1 MLKKKLQLM
10 KIVKSTVITKKRLS
24 QLPPITQPQFTKIL
38 SLSNV
43 PLTQDEIDNLKLGL
57 SFIPAPKQNIAELE
71 NDIFW
76 FTRKLRLTYH
86 YRNNIILDESIVKL
100 EPKYTPK
107 PNENADLENI
117 CKELE
122 HTKISLFITKGNLH
136 TLKKGLDSL
145 IRKIENKEII
155 IKPADKG

>member
-71 NDIFW
+71 NDIF
-76 FTRKLRLTYH
+76 
-86 YRNNIILDESIVKL
+86 
-100 EPKYTPK
+100 
-107 PNENADLENI
+107 
-117 CKELE
+117 
-122 HTKISLFITKGNLH
+122 
-136 TLKKGLDSL
+136 
-145 IRKIENKEII
+145 
-155 IKPADKG
+155 